1 MLLSSARLAASFVLP
16 IFVGYYAGSA
26 TIVSDPIVKSTIS
39 QLLSA
44 SITPSTAVT
53 DLAMWILSMF
63 VVIGLLAIGAI
74 TRNRMIVLGGL
85 GYVVGFLSSAW
96 ILNAWWTI
104 MFEAFILTLFL
115 MSYAM
120 LSE

>member
-1 MLLSSARLAASFVLP
+1 MLLSSARLAASFVLA
-16 IFVGYYAGSA
+16 ILVGYYAGRA
-26 TIVSDPIVKSTIS
+26 TIVGDPIVKSTIS

>member
-1 MLLSSARLAASFVLP
+1 MLLSSARLAASFVLA

-26 TIVSDPIVKSTIS
+26 TIVGDPIVKSTIS

-63 VVIGLLAIGAI
+63 VVVGLLAIGAI
-74 TRNRMIVLGGL
+74 TRNRMIVLGGF
-85 GYVVGFLSSAW
+85 GYVVGFLFSAW

-104 MFEAFILTLFL
+104 MFEAFILVLFL
-115 MSYAM
+115 MLYAI